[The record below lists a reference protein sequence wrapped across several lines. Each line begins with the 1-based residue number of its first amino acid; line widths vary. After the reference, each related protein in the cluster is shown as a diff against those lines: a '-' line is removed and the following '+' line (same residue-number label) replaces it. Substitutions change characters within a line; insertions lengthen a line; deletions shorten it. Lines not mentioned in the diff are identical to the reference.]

1 MELLASTVRSR
12 QLMRHGTVVLA
23 ARLFALRA
31 RHGAWGGRRR
41 GNLVERAPTRRVN
54 PFRTRDDQ
62 IYAGSMAR
70 AGPARWGLSPPRC
83 YKPQNPS
90 PMTVFVRETTK
101 LQRKYN
107 KSDLSPSTQ
116 FRQMVLSPEGVEK
129 TRGKESSLLDS
140 LRAQVHKVAWIDERV
155 YAWASTQFS
164 TIIAA
169 EGLRRGR
176 KNTTLKCTRR

>member
-1 MELLASTVRSR
+1 MTLCICFVLASRS
-12 QLMRHGTVVLA
+12 LA
-23 ARLFALRA
+23 AHA
-31 RHGAWGGRRR
+31 
-41 GNLVERAPTRRVN
+41 T
-54 PFRTRDDQ
+54 
-62 IYAGSMAR
+62 
-70 AGPARWGLSPPRC
+70 SPS
-83 YKPQNPS
+83 QNPS
-90 PMTVFVRETTK
+90 PMTAFVRETTK

-129 TRGKESSLLDS
+129 IRGKESSLLDS

-164 TIIAA
+164 TTIAA

-176 KNTTLKCTRR
+176 KNTTLKCAHR